1 MRRLF
6 CVQCGSVFHAFLCR
20 CKRRD
25 VRKRHG
31 SCSRENSVL
40 LLCFLLGMEL
50 VGSKLVG
57 ARGEEEQMEAVCPRL
72 FITAGRRA
80 SCMLTSVLTLSKI
93 CSRTHCL
100 F

>member
-1 MRRLF
+1 
-6 CVQCGSVFHAFLCR
+6 VQCGSVFHAFLCR

-50 VGSKLVG
+50 VGSELVG
-57 ARGEEEQMEAVCPRL
+57 ARRETDGSCLSTPFYYGR
-72 FITAGRRA
+72 TACFLYADFGA
-80 SCMLTSVLTLSKI
+80 YTV
-93 CSRTHCL
+93 
-100 F
+100 